1 MRRTLILSAL
11 GITATLVGF
20 GVGTAVATADPPQP
34 LPIATHTM
42 MTSCPMA
49 DMAGMT
55 DMADMADMMQMMM
68 GSSMADEQ
76 VPVTDIDHAAHHPEA
91 RP

>member
-11 GITATLVGF
+11 GVTATLIGF

-42 MTSCPMA
+42 MTNCPMA
-49 DMAGMT
+49 DMADIAG
-55 DMADMADMMQMMM
+55 MMQMMM

-76 VPVTDIDHAAHHPEA
+76 VPVTEIDHAAHHQGT